1 MSSSHQYQDLQN
13 MWVSQ
18 QDQLRNSHQEIQ
30 ELARLIQRLQAEIE
44 MARKR
49 VKLILSNRTK
59 WLKPLFHGISVQYV
73 AASCLEANLGM
84 EFSLPIEADLDFWDL
99 YWGLIVFIYPVQCIF
114 AVLSE
119 KPFDFQGMAGG
130 CENYGIWGFSC
141 AGIGAGLDDACGSLL
156 TMDIP

>member
-44 MARKR
+44 IARKR

-99 YWGLIVFIYPVQCIF
+99 YWGLIVLIYPVQCIF
-114 AVLSE
+114 AVLSLR
-119 KPFDFQGMAGG
+119 KAF
-130 CENYGIWGFSC
+130 
-141 AGIGAGLDDACGSLL
+141 
-156 TMDIP
+156 